1 MKFNTGRTYYDS
13 VTNDY
18 RGEDTPDGIWLKN
31 HKISESPITLTNR
44 RVALTVDKFYP
55 YAYDMGN
62 YATLSAKVDT
72 AKPMK
77 SVRVEIPLYD
87 YIDREALPS
96 MKNVL
101 EKVNAY
107 NIRLF
112 RRLMGIP
119 EEYSDRQF
127 LERLDVYGN
136 GMTLRI
142 TGTLKLRRIGEKH
155 LSDGDILS
163 YTNPGKLFYLAEIEG
178 K

>member
-18 RGEDTPDGIWLKN
+18 RGEDTPDGIWLLH
-31 HKISESPITLTNR
+31 HKIAESPITLVDR

-72 AKPMK
+72 AKPMR
-77 SVRVEIPLYD
+77 SIRMEIPLYD
-87 YIDREALPS
+87 HIEALPS
-96 MKNVL
+96 LKKVL

-119 EEYSDRQF
+119 EEYSDKQF

-155 LSDGDILS
+155 LADGDILAC
-163 YTNPGKLFYLAEIEG
+163 TNPGKLFYLAEIEG